1 MELIG
6 PHQVLGLLAD
16 LTLHGGQ
23 QLRRDGRIQNI
34 LQHIPQCLVLFRVVP
49 GQIGHQVPHQS
60 LGNGGIDGVHTH
72 MVAVVGAP
80 AQSQL
85 AEVAGSD
92 DDTAGLVGNIHQ
104 HLGALPG
111 LGVFK
116 GDGVIGH
123 IVSDVLKVAA
133 DTGGDVHGAQRRAQ
147 LLCQDHGV
155 VPGAVRGAEAR
166 HGHRHDLCHGTV
178 QHLHGKARDQHRQ
191 SGVQSAGEA
200 HHGRLG
206 TGMLHPLLEAQR
218 GNEQNLPAPGVP
230 VLFSL
235 GNKGLGSDIP
245 GELGGD
251 GRQGKAAVILLFLR
265 VAEGLGPAALVAKLL
280 HVDFREKQSVF
291 KPLFPQ
297 QRSVFR
303 NELVRAEHHVG
314 GGLAL
319 SGAGIEIPA
328 QQFCRLGRHQLA
340 AIAVL
345 AQDLITGREVADHR
359 GPGPGHGNGRRFRRP
374 QVLADLKA
382 QHQLRQILTRK
393 NLPGAEGYRLL
404 PAEGNVVIL
413 RRCRSKLPLFVKLPI
428 IGQMGLGY
436 NAQNRSFLYNDRT
449 VIQFVV
455 HSHRHAHGGYDL
467 QVPGRLQYRGQ
478 SLFGPPQQG
487 ILIKKIPAGIARQ
500 SQLRQ
505 HQHLGSSLLGRTH
518 HGKGLLGIVITV
530 RQTQRRR
537 AAGHGNK
544 TVLHEQNL
552 LSHGLDF
559 TRYCTPLFSP

>member
-6 PHQVLGLLAD
+6 SHQILGLLAD
-16 LTLHGGQ
+16 LPLYGGQ
-23 QLRRDGRIQNI
+23 QLRRDGGIQNI
-34 LQHIPQCLVLFRVVP
+34 LQHIPQSFVLFRIVP
-49 GQIGHQVPHQS
+49 GQIRHQVPHQS
-60 LGNGGIDGVHTH
+60 LGNGGVDGIHAH

-92 DDTAGLVGNIHQ
+92 DNAAGLVGNIHQ
-104 HLGALPG
+104 HLGPLPG

-116 GDGVIGH
+116 GDGVIRH
-123 IVSDVLKVAA
+123 IVSDILEVAA
-133 DTGGDVHGAQRRAQ
+133 DAGGDIHGAQRGAQ

-166 HGHRHDLCHGTV
+166 HGHRHNLCHGTV
-178 QHLHGKARDQHRQ
+178 QHLHGKARNQHRQ

-200 HHGRLG
+200 HHRRLG
-206 TGMLHPLLEAQR
+206 AGMLQPLLEPQR

-230 VLFSL
+230 VLLAL

-251 GRQGKAAVILLFLR
+251 RRQGKAAVILLFLR
-265 VAEGLGPAALVAKLL
+265 IAEGLGPAALIAELL
-280 HVDFREKQSVF
+280 HVDFGEKQSVF
-291 KPLFPQ
+291 KALFSQ

-303 NELVRAEHHVG
+303 DQLVGAEHHVG

-319 SGAGIEIPA
+319 SGAGIEIAA
-328 QQFCRLGRHQLA
+328 QQLCRLRCHQLA

-345 AQDLITGREVADHR
+345 TQDLVAGREVADHR
-359 GPGPGHGNGRRFRRP
+359 GAGPGHGRGRRLRRP
-374 QVLADLKA
+374 QVLADLKT
-382 QHQLRQILTRK
+382 QHQLRQILTGK
-393 NLPGAEGYRLL
+393 NLPGAEGHRLL
-404 PAEGNVVIL
+404 AAEGNVVIL
-413 RRCRSKLPLFVKLPI
+413 RRCGRKLPLFVKLPV

-436 NAQNRSFLYNDRT
+436 DAQNGSLLYNHRA

-455 HSHRHAHGGYDL
+455 HPHRHSHGGDDF
-467 QVPGRLQYRGQ
+467 QIPGRLQHRGQ
-478 SLFGPPQQG
+478 GLFGTPQQG
-487 ILIKKIPAGIARQ
+487 ILIEKIPAGIARQ

-505 HQHLGSSLLGRTH
+505 HQHLGPGLLGRAH
-518 HGKGLLGIVITV
+518 HGKGLLSVVITI

-559 TRYCTPLFSP
+559 IRYCTPLFLP